1 MTKHA
6 RKAGKIIFVL
16 VISFLLIMGCLFAS
30 DTIKVKTDNTNLDN
44 MAKDVQTTADVTY
57 TLPGNFSDNE
67 RIWNEAIE
75 YSLAN
80 QTSHVLVQLTGNWT
94 AYDSTGLSNQFSFS
108 SGAGAGFSGGRIY
121 VPKNT
126 NIILDLNGKT
136 INRSLQNSN
145 NLGSVILVEGTL
157 RLIDSGF
164 DSKTIYDLSDKT
176 IISQIKGGKI
186 TGGYAS
192 EKRGGGGISVDGGKF
207 YMYGGVIYAN
217 KTSYNT
223 DGGGIYGING
233 GEINIYDG
241 LLINNN
247 SGHYGGGIFASNCN
261 VNIYGG
267 HIFNNRAGNNGGGI
281 LADAKDLKITGG
293 KISYNST
300 YLNGGGIS
308 LSGDSSEED
317 IAVIHNCIISYN
329 KVTYSPAGDLDNMT
343 GGAINSDGHKI
354 DLDGVEIRNN
364 QSPKASVISKINPEN
379 KITIKNS
386 IITDNKT
393 DTADTYSFEVYHST
407 TSTGTYITCG
417 DSVVITNNVNS
428 ENKEK
433 NLFIDLFTY
442 SIELFE
448 YAPNT
453 RIGISLADG
462 KQDFIRQQSAENNEI
477 MYSLFYN
484 DKDGSTKGSAIQFSQ
499 YNSTYRFV
507 GTQPTVDV
515 AQWSYKNTKHTDPN
529 EVTNVSGNYVEVPY
543 MGSGGTYT
551 VYCKD
556 ANGSSIGKMKFP
568 DSTNSLSSI
577 KLQNAGMYILT
588 VGGETDGVNYTGKNT
603 LIFKIVPKATYRS
616 ENIFQ
621 NKQYGDEEINADRIY
636 LYYSYVGTR
645 CYANLTNE
653 IGGLNV
659 GLNVDFISGPI
670 TNYDGTADNNYK
682 LALWDR
688 VVIFTVVPKY
698 LTKPTVITNSYEY
711 DGNSHQI
718 ELKNFDSTYM
728 SALRSYTDV
737 GEYTQTISIKSPG
750 NCYWRTDSGSAS
762 GTDTTTLTFSWK
774 ITPKPIEKPTAADS
788 NEFVF
793 NNAEHTYLPSGY
805 DSSQMVL
812 TGNKNTDVGEYTA
825 KVTPNANHKWSDN
838 TTTAIEFKY
847 RIFPPGVVVK
857 DGVKYDYLY
866 KDSNNIKKSYGNS
879 YIHRVDD
886 QNLNLVNGI
895 SRHILGNIPINTS
908 IETFLQNLYSD
919 RNLIKI
925 YAKESD
931 ITPIYDGLSGT
942 RSNLSQTL
950 ATGFKV
956 ELYESSEDTTVL
968 DTIYL
973 SVLGDINGDGMI
985 NASDVSYLR
994 QVANDSTLL
1003 ESMPL
1008 ERQLACMINNKGG
1021 ITEVDSEILRNY
1033 IGKEIDL
1040 EKFLESETANTSNT
1054 YTYLTLDRDNMLRKT
1069 SESKTNVI
1077 GNISVNTSVEMLKT
1091 KLAEMGINISAM
1103 TIYNRKGDEVTDNS
1117 AIVGTGW
1124 RIEVGGEETYLSVLG
1139 DLTGDGRIT
1148 AADISYLRAIA
1159 ASDTTNVQD
1168 CILLSAILL
1177 NKGGITTADSEVL
1190 KQSINKKTDINKY

>member
-6 RKAGKIIFVL
+6 RKAGNIIFVL
-16 VISFLLIMGCLFAS
+16 VISFLLIMGCVFAS
-30 DTIKVKTDNTNLDN
+30 DTIKGKTDNTNLDN
-44 MAKDVQTTADVTY
+44 MANTLQTTADVTY

-67 RIWNEAIE
+67 RIWNEAVQ
-75 YSLAN
+75 YSQN
-80 QTSHVLVQLTGNWT
+80 NGTTNVLVKLNGNWT
-94 AYDSTGLSNQFSFS
+94 AATNSTYGTSFG
-108 SGAGAGFSGGRIY
+108 SGSGFSNGRIY
-121 VPKNT
+121 VPSGA

-136 INRSLQNSN
+136 IDRGLSSQRSN
-145 NLGSVILVEGTL
+145 GSVIFVEGIL

-164 DSKTIYDLSDKT
+164 DSKTIYDLTGIYNEST
-176 IISQIKGGKI
+176 IHDITSGKIKGGNN
-186 TGGYAS
+186 S
-192 EKRGGGGISVDGGKF
+192 FGGGIEVIRGKF
-207 YMYGGVIYAN
+207 YMYGGAICENEAYGGGGIFGTASGTIHIYEGIVC
-217 KTSYNT
+217 YNQAT
-223 DGGGIYGING
+223 TAKGGGIYVMNYCKAYI
-233 GEINIYDG
+233 
-241 LLINNN
+241 
-247 SGHYGGGIFASNCN
+247 H
-261 VNIYGG
+261 GG
-267 HIFNNRAGNNGGGI
+267 HIFGNRANNGGGGI
-281 LADAKDLKITGG
+281 ASEVGDLEISGG
-293 KISYNST
+293 KISYNT
-300 YLNGGGIS
+300 AKYNGGAIYLTNMDNNS
-308 LSGDSSEED
+308 QATTKID
-317 IAVIHNCIISYN
+317 NCIINNNIVPGS
-329 KVTYSPAGDLDNMT
+329 
-343 GGAINSDGHKI
+343 GGAIYSDSSI
-354 DLDGVEIRNN
+354 SLDGTEIRNN
-364 QSPKASVISKINPEN
+364 QSRKGSAIFIDHLSKI
-379 KITIKNS
+379 TLKNS
-386 IITDNKT
+386 IIVDNVTDIAESYAIELSEYRLTVKRLC
-393 DTADTYSFEVYHST
+393 YLI
-407 TSTGTYITCG
+407 G
-417 DSVVITNNVNS
+417 NNVIITSNKNS
-428 ENKEK
+428 QNKERNINVDIDYFEM
-433 NLFIDLFTY
+433 NLI
-442 SIELFE
+442 E

-453 RIGISLADG
+453 RIGISLG
-462 KQDFIRQQSAENNEI
+462 SGNQDFIRQQSAENNEI
-477 MYSLFYN
+477 MYYLFYN

-551 VYCKD
+551 VSCKD

-568 DSTNSLSSI
+568 GSTNSLSSI
-577 KLQNAGMYILT
+577 KLRNAGTYILT
-588 VGGETDGVNYTGKNT
+588 VGGETDGDNYTGKNT
-603 LIFKIVPKATYRS
+603 LIFKIVPKVTYRS

-621 NKQYGDEEINADRIY
+621 NKQYGDGEINADRIY
-636 LYYSYVGTR
+636 LYYSYVGES

-762 GTDTTTLTFSWK
+762 GTDTSMLTFDWK

-805 DSSQMVL
+805 DSSQMVI

-847 RIFPPGVVVK
+847 RIFPPGVIVK
-857 DGVKYDYLY
+857 DGIKYDYLY
-866 KDSNNIKKSYGNS
+866 IDSNNIKKSYGNS

-956 ELYESSEDTTVL
+956 ELYDSSEDATLL

-994 QVANDSTLL
+994 QVASDSTLL

-1008 ERQLACMINNKGG
+1008 EKRLAGMINNKGG

-1040 EKFLESETANTSNT
+1040 DKFMESETESTNTG
-1054 YTYLTLDRDNMLRKT
+1054 YIYLTLDRDNMLRKV
-1069 SESKTNVI
+1069 SETKTNVI

-1103 TIYNRKGDEVTDNS
+1103 TIYNRKGYEVSDNT

-1124 RIEVGGEETYLSVLG
+1124 RIEVGGEVTYLSVLG

-1159 ASDTTNVQD
+1159 ASDTTTVQD